1 MGKEE
6 RVVET
11 RTESQHQAKQTQ
23 PEQENLKG
31 TFAAVL
37 LVGAFILL
45 SWFGV
50 FGLFLNRA

>member
-1 MGKEE
+1 M
-6 RVVET
+6 ET
-11 RTESQHQAKQTQ
+11 QTNAPGQTKKSKQEKTQ

-37 LVGAFILL
+37 IVGGINLL

-50 FGLFLNRA
+50 FGLFLERA

>member
-6 RVVET
+6 RAVET

>member
-1 MGKEE
+1 M
-6 RVVET
+6 ET
-11 RTESQHQAKQTQ
+11 RTESQHQAKPTQ

-50 FGLFLNRA
+50 FALFLNRA